1 MFWKNG
7 LTFNSSSYNYCL
19 YLNKM
24 LQFLDTEAVFCK
36 KGKKQ
41 FLLFITVKVDKSQIA
56 KQNKVF
62 IHWTKKL
69 KARFNSFSY

>member
-1 MFWKNG
+1 
-7 LTFNSSSYNYCL
+7 
-19 YLNKM
+19 M

-62 IHWTKKL
+62 IHWAKKL